1 MARPRK
7 SENTKEALL
16 EAGTA
21 MLTSQGYH
29 GTGIK
34 QVLDAVGVPKGSFY
48 NYFPSKEAFV
58 ASIIHR
64 YGQQIDAELAQTII
78 NLDQAPGL
86 IQLWCCFHNRVQNKV
101 KVGQSCACL
110 LGAMSAE
117 VAQASPLCR
126 EAIESVEHRWLENL
140 QSILHLAQD
149 QGDLR
154 SDVPADNLAT
164 LCYSVWQGSI
174 LQYQVSGDPND
185 LLRQLR
191 TFFSTL
197 VTQQGAQT
205 LASIKTYR
213 QDIHFEK

>member
-16 EAGTA
+16 ETGTA
-21 MLTSQGYH
+21 MLASQGYH

-58 ASIIHR
+58 AGIIQH
-64 YGQQIDAELAQTII
+64 YGQQIDTELAQTRVS
-78 NLDQAPGL
+78 LGQVPGL
-86 IQLWCCFHNRVQNKV
+86 ILLWCCFQNRVQNKV
-101 KVGQSCACL
+101 QAGQSCACL

-117 VAQASPLCR
+117 IAQANPLCR
-126 EAIESVEHRWLENL
+126 KAIESVERRWLENL
-140 QSILHLAQD
+140 QSILQVAQD

-154 SDVPADNLAT
+154 TDISSESLAP

-185 LLRQLR
+185 LLKQLR
-191 TFFSTL
+191 TFLSTL

-205 LASIKTYR
+205 LSSIKTYS
-213 QDIHFEK
+213 QEIHLDK